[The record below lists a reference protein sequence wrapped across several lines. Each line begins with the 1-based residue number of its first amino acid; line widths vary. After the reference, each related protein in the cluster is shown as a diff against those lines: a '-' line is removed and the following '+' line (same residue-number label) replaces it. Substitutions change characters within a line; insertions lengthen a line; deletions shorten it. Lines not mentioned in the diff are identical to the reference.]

1 MKYIIIILL
10 IYLAYRFLFAPPAL
24 PFNQRNQIK
33 ADDKNKGDYI
43 DYEEVDDK

>member
-10 IYLAYRFLFAPPAL
+10 LYLAYRFLFAQPAL
-24 PFNQRNQIK
+24 PFNQRDQIK
-33 ADDKNKGDYI
+33 RGDQKKGDYI